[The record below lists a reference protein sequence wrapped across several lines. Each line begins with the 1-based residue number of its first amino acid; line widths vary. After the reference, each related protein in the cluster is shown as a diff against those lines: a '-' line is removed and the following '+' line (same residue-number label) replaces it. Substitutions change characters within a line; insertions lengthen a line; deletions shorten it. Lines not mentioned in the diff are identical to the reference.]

1 MKKRKVDLKMKVIT
15 PTEKEVFNS
24 LRLGGCTWCG
34 GQGCQCYSRQL
45 KNCYKE
51 EEKRLT
57 RVEYTEE
64 EIREFQEVNKK
75 TWEDIDEVLNSLFDV

>member
-1 MKKRKVDLKMKVIT
+1 MKVIT
-15 PTEKEVFNS
+15 PPEKEVFNS

-34 GQGCQCYSRQL
+34 GHGCQCYSRQL
-45 KNCYKE
+45 ENCYKE

>member
-1 MKKRKVDLKMKVIT
+1 MPMLFK
-15 PTEKEVFNS
+15 
-24 LRLGGCTWCG
+24 
-34 GQGCQCYSRQL
+34 L
-45 KNCYKE
+45 KNCYKQE
-51 EEKRLT
+51 EERLT

>member
-1 MKKRKVDLKMKVIT
+1 MKVIT

-57 RVEYTEE
+57 RVEYT
-64 EIREFQEVNKK
+64 
-75 TWEDIDEVLNSLFDV
+75 